1 MRLGERQKLIVV
13 KKVEFGVYLA
23 ERQDAGEKDRVLLP
37 IKQVPAGTKEG
48 DKLEVFLYKDSQDRL
63 IATMRQ
69 PKLMLGETGFLRVAQ
84 VSRIG
89 AFLDWGLEKDLFL
102 PYKEQTKKV
111 HENEEVLVS
120 VYIDK
125 SSRLC
130 AAMKV
135 YHYLQTNSPYTEG
148 DTVTGTVYESS
159 DNFGVFIAVDG
170 KYSGMIPRQEAQ
182 GNYKAG
188 EELTCRVT
196 AVREDGKLTLSGR
209 QKAHI
214 QLYEDAESVYSII
227 EDFEGVLPFDDKA
240 SPEVIQREFGLSKN
254 AFKRAVGHLLKE
266 KKIAIKDGK
275 IYLL

>member
-1 MRLGERQKLIVV
+1 
-13 KKVEFGVYLA
+13 
-23 ERQDAGEKDRVLLP
+23 
-37 IKQVPAGTKEG
+37 
-48 DKLEVFLYKDSQDRL
+48 
-63 IATMRQ
+63 
-69 PKLMLGETGFLRVAQ
+69 
-84 VSRIG
+84 
-89 AFLDWGLEKDLFL
+89 
-102 PYKEQTKKV
+102 
-111 HENEEVLVS
+111 
-120 VYIDK
+120 
-125 SSRLC
+125 
-130 AAMKV
+130 MKV

-266 KKIAIKDGK
+266 KK
-275 IYLL
+275 

>member
-1 MRLGERQKLIVV
+1 MCN
-13 KKVEFGVYLA
+13 
-23 ERQDAGEKDRVLLP
+23 
-37 IKQVPAGTKEG
+37 
-48 DKLEVFLYKDSQDRL
+48 
-63 IATMRQ
+63 
-69 PKLMLGETGFLRVAQ
+69 
-84 VSRIG
+84 
-89 AFLDWGLEKDLFL
+89 
-102 PYKEQTKKV
+102 
-111 HENEEVLVS
+111 HE
-120 VYIDK
+120 
-125 SSRLC
+125 
-130 AAMKV
+130 V

-240 SPEVIQREFGLSKN
+240 SPKSDSK
-254 AFKRAVGHLLKE
+254 R
-266 KKIAIKDGK
+266 IWS
-275 IYLL
+275 